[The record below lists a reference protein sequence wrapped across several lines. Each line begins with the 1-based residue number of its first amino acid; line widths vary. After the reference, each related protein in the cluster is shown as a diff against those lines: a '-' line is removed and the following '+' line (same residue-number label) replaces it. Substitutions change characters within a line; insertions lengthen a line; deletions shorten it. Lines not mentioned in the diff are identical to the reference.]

1 MLGKMIL
8 EKKMEMIKQQLNSNK
23 IFLNMVIHDMRN
35 PSSSIIFAVKEL
47 QKILGSHFKKI
58 KVLKKALERV

>member
-1 MLGKMIL
+1 MSMLGKMIL

-35 PSSSIIFAVKEL
+35 PSSSIIFAVGEL
-47 QKILGSHFKKI
+47 QKILGSHFQKI
-58 KVLKKALERV
+58 KVLK

>member
-1 MLGKMIL
+1 MKFNKQPEEMSILGRVIL
-8 EKKMEMIKQQLNSNK
+8 EKKTEMLKQQLNSNR

-47 QKILGSHFKKI
+47 QKILDSHF
-58 KVLKKALERV
+58 